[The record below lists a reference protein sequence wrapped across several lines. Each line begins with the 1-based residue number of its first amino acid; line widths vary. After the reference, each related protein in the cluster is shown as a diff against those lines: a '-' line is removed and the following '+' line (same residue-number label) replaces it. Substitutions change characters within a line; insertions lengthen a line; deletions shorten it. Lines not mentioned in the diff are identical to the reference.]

1 MKKAFIVIVLALL
14 AATGCKQP
22 QEPKAPAGYTGGI
35 PMKSPEEMR
44 QLEDMAKQAPKNGD
58 VWIALGNAYMDSKRY
73 NEAVDAYQ
81 KALVIYPKNVDVRV
95 DRGTCLKNSGRP
107 ALALQEYKQAI
118 KINPSH
124 LYAHRNMG
132 IVLAFDLKDTKGAI
146 KEFEKYLELSPTAHD
161 AADIQQMIQNMKGG
175 K

>member
-1 MKKAFIVIVLALL
+1 MKKVFIVIVLALV
-14 AATGCKQP
+14 AVTGCKQP
-22 QEPKAPAGYTGGI
+22 QEKAPVGYTGGV

-58 VWIALGNAYMDSKRY
+58 VWIALGNAYMDSRRY

-95 DRGTCLKNSGRP
+95 DRGTCLKNSGKP
-107 ALALQEYKQAI
+107 AMALEEYKQAI
-118 KINPSH
+118 KIDPKH

-132 IVLAFDLKDTKGAI
+132 IVLAFDLKDAKGAI
-146 KEFEKYLELSPTAHD
+146 KEFEKYLELSPTAQD
-161 AADIQQMIQNMKGG
+161 AADIRQMIQNMKSG